1 METPKRT
8 QLASVLGILTFSQQA
23 RHIHSAQT
31 ALRDVS
37 YSLGIRLRGISRRKV
52 LVLQRVG
59 MSSCSPQLS
68 GRGCL
73 EPLGHGAQ
81 FCDQIH
87 DPPRHGDLHFHIPR
101 WGLQM
106 HDEQGRAFFG
116 WHLMR
121 ESNLGTRYRTPVS
134 ALTHE
139 QLGSRPSCPYRK
151 KLDKLRSHSFSRTRQ
166 RTEVAEQAATRQSG
180 ETEGSGGSRPRSDHP
195 EQNCWG
201 RKLVGRFKW

>member
-1 METPKRT
+1 MHTLNVPGWIWSVGASVQQGQVVPCSISPALAASGPGDFSERWLSSTSIYWELALCQPCPSMETPKRT

-81 FCDQIH
+81 FCDQI
-87 DPPRHGDLHFHIPR
+87 DP
-101 WGLQM
+101 
-106 HDEQGRAFFG
+106 
-116 WHLMR
+116 
-121 ESNLGTRYRTPVS
+121 RTFQ
-134 ALTHE
+134 TY
-139 QLGSRPSCPYRK
+139 GS
-151 KLDKLRSHSFSRTRQ
+151 T
-166 RTEVAEQAATRQSG
+166 
-180 ETEGSGGSRPRSDHP
+180 
-195 EQNCWG
+195 
-201 RKLVGRFKW
+201 